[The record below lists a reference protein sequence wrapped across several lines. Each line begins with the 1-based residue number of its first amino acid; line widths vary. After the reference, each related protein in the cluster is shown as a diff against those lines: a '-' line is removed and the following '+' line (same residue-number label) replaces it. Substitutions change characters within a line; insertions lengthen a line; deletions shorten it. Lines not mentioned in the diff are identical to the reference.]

1 MAIHDERPGRP
12 ARRPLTMSDRR
23 RVSSGGPWE
32 ATASYSR
39 AIVVGDDCWV
49 AGTTDAGPDGRS
61 IHSDDMA
68 GQTRAVFDIIE
79 RALVEAGFAFSDIV
93 RLRMLVTDMTRKDE
107 LMAVQS
113 ERFRDIRPA
122 ATLVEV
128 SALIDPSLLV
138 EIEVDARRG

>member
-1 MAIHDERPGRP
+1 VP
-12 ARRPLTMSDRR
+12 ARLLAPPADVEERR
-23 RVSSGGPWE
+23 RITSGGPWE

-39 AIVVGDDCWV
+39 AIVVGNDCWV

-61 IHSDDMA
+61 RHPDDMA
-68 GQTRAVFDIIE
+68 GQAQAVFDIIDA
-79 RALVEAGFAFSDIV
+79 ALTEAGFAFSDIV
-93 RLRMLVTDMTRKDE
+93 RLRMLVTDMRRKDE
-107 LMAVQS
+107 LMAVQA

>member
-1 MAIHDERPGRP
+1 
-12 ARRPLTMSDRR
+12 MSDRH

-32 ATASYSR
+32 ATACYSR

-61 IHSDDMA
+61 LHPDDMA
-68 GQTRAVFDIIE
+68 GQTRAVFDIIQ

-128 SALIDPSLLV
+128 SALIDASLLV

>member
-1 MAIHDERPGRP
+1 MALRRGRPGPPGRG
-12 ARRPLTMSDRR
+12 LTVSHRR
-23 RVSSGGPWE
+23 RISSGGPWE

-61 IHSDDMA
+61 LHTDDMA
-68 GQTRAVFDIIE
+68 GQARAVFDIIE
-79 RALVEAGFAFSDIV
+79 RALVEAGFAFADIV
-93 RLRMLVTDMTRKDE
+93 RLRMLVTDMARKDE
-107 LMAVQS
+107 LMAVQA

-122 ATLVEV
+122 ATLAEV

>member
-1 MAIHDERPGRP
+1 MAE
-12 ARRPLTMSDRR
+12 RR

-39 AIVVGDDCWV
+39 AVVVGDDCWV
-49 AGTTDAGPDGRS
+49 AGTTDAGPYGRS
-61 IHSDDMA
+61 LHPDDMA
-68 GQTRAVFDIIE
+68 GQATAVFDIIE
-79 RALVEAGFAFSDIV
+79 RALSDAGFTFGDIV
-93 RLRMLVTDMTRKDE
+93 RLRMLVTDMARKDE
-107 LMAVQS
+107 LMAVQA

>member
-1 MAIHDERPGRP
+1 MGERHRI
-12 ARRPLTMSDRR
+12 
-23 RVSSGGPWE
+23 SSGGPWE

-61 IHSDDMA
+61 RHPDDMA
-68 GQTRAVFDIIE
+68 GQARAVFEIIE
-79 RALVEAGFAFSDIV
+79 AALVQAGFAFTDIV
-93 RLRMLVTDMTRKDE
+93 RLRMFITDMARSDE
-107 LMAVQS
+107 LMAVQT

-128 SALIDPSLLV
+128 SALIEPSLLV
-138 EIEVDARRG
+138 EIEVDARRA

>member
-1 MAIHDERPGRP
+1 MASGRRNP
-12 ARRPLTMSDRR
+12 DWQLSMAERR
-23 RVSSGGPWE
+23 RISSGGPWE

-61 IHSDDMA
+61 LHPDDMA
-68 GQTRAVFDIIE
+68 GQARAVFDIIE
-79 RALVEAGFAFSDIV
+79 RALMEAGFAFADIV
-93 RLRMLVTDMTRKDE
+93 RLRMIVTDMSRKDE
-107 LMAVQS
+107 LMAVQA

-122 ATLVEV
+122 ATLLEV